1 MMGATPAI
9 QGADPV
15 MGNQN
20 PDLLHQR
27 ILSLTLEIIY
37 LLTGEGYTVT
47 KKSGDG
53 APPQTCTD
61 CMLGGACRHHVTP
74 TVGALHAPGS
84 ALQKENAKR
93 ILELISNIIQLL
105 TGEVAI
111 TYEDVSICFPMEQW
125 EILQGIR
132 SRGVRKE
139 SNGGC
144 AHGDGSASKP
154 AVGADLCNAKEP
166 DKTGAEGDPPNTDTA
181 PTDPQTP
188 TNCISHGIKEEP
200 TLWEERSDW
209 KIDAPVEQILG
220 AEPPTDTGGS
230 AHEIPNCI
238 KAEGEWKAE
247 PLTCQTQGTDPPA
260 GTKGSIQGRDY
271 GNDASVPAPCDGS
284 QVMFYC
290 NECHVCF
297 ICNKDL
303 EIHQRN
309 HRAEKPFSCSE
320 CGKCFANRSTLGA
333 HQRIHTG
340 EKPYVCPECA
350 KCFRSRSHLF
360 SHRNSHKSEKPFSC
374 SECGKRFGS
383 RSHLVSHQIS
393 HTEEKPFSCPVCE
406 KCFKSKPQLT
416 EHYRI
421 HTGEKP
427 FSCSTCGK
435 SFTQR
440 SHLIGHVRLHTGE
453 RPFSCSECGK
463 SFGLQRDLNKHM
475 KFHSG
480 EKPFTCNECGK
491 SFLLQ
496 GHLKRHFLIHTGE
509 KPFSCSICEKRF
521 GLQSNLNRHFRI
533 HLQ

>member
-1 MMGATPAI
+1 MP
-9 QGADPV
+9 
-15 MGNQN
+15 
-20 PDLLHQR
+20 L
-27 ILSLTLEIIY
+27 
-37 LLTGEGYTVT
+37 
-47 KKSGDG
+47 
-53 APPQTCTD
+53 PQSCTD
-61 CMLGGACRHHVTP
+61 CMLGGACRHHVTSP
-74 TVGALHAPGS
+74 TVAPPPGS
-84 ALQKENAKR
+84 VIQKENAKK
-93 ILELISNIIQLL
+93 ILELMSNIIQLL
-105 TGEVAI
+105 TGEGAI
-111 TYEDVSICFPMEQW
+111 KYEDVSIYFSMEQW
-125 EILQGIR
+125 EILKGMKTG
-132 SRGVRKE
+132 GVRKE
-139 SNGGC
+139 SKVGC
-144 AHGDGSASKP
+144 EWD
-154 AVGADLCNAKEP
+154 VGADVRNANKP
-166 DKTGAEGDPPNTDTA
+166 DKTEAEEADSWGEGNPPNPDISPTDPQTLTNCISHGIKEESWEEEEHCEWNTDPPTEQIQGTDPPTDTVGSHLNISQSDNHSDIKGA
-181 PTDPQTP
+181 LYSWGEGNPPNPDISPTDPQTP
-188 TNCISHGIKEEP
+188 TNCISHGIKGEAASLE
-200 TLWEERSDW
+200 
-209 KIDAPVEQILG
+209 V
-220 AEPPTDTGGS
+220 
-230 AHEIPNCI
+230 
-238 KAEGEWKAE
+238 EWKVQ
-247 PLTCQTQGTDPPA
+247 PLTDQIQA
-260 GTKGSIQGRDY
+260 AESKGPTCGKCPDA
-271 GNDASVPAPCDGS
+271 NASVPRDVT

-303 EIHQRN
+303 EIHQRS
-309 HRAEKPFSCSE
+309 HKAEKPFRCSE

-333 HQRIHTG
+333 HHRIHTG
-340 EKPYVCPECA
+340 EKPYVCPECG

-360 SHRNSHKSEKPFSC
+360 SHKNSHKSEKPFSC
-374 SECGKRFGS
+374 SECGKRFSS

-440 SHLIGHVRLHTGE
+440 SHLIGHVRLHTGDK
-453 RPFSCSECGK
+453 PFSCSDCGK

-509 KPFSCSICEKRF
+509 KPFSCSICDKRF

>member
-1 MMGATPAI
+1 MRRGTHRRTYRKRVPARRQEGGAAVSPS
-9 QGADPV
+9 DV
-15 MGNQN
+15 
-20 PDLLHQR
+20 
-27 ILSLTLEIIY
+27 IY
-37 LLTGEGYTVT
+37 IVT
-47 KKSGDG
+47 S
-53 APPQTCTD
+53 PTHCNCLPESVSCTD
-61 CMLGGACRHHVTP
+61 CMLGGACRHHVTSP
-74 TVGALHAPGS
+74 TVAPPPGS
-84 ALQKENAKR
+84 VIQKENAKK
-93 ILELISNIIQLL
+93 ILELMSNIIQLL
-105 TGEVAI
+105 TGEGAI
-111 TYEDVSICFPMEQW
+111 KYEDVSIYFSMEQW
-125 EILQGIR
+125 EILKGMKTG
-132 SRGVRKE
+132 GVRKE
-139 SNGGC
+139 S
-144 AHGDGSASKP
+144 K
-154 AVGADLCNAKEP
+154 VGN
-166 DKTGAEGDPPNTDTA
+166 PPNPDIS

-188 TNCISHGIKEEP
+188 TNCISHGIKGEAASLE
-200 TLWEERSDW
+200 
-209 KIDAPVEQILG
+209 V
-220 AEPPTDTGGS
+220 
-230 AHEIPNCI
+230 
-238 KAEGEWKAE
+238 EWKVQ
-247 PLTCQTQGTDPPA
+247 PLTDQIQA
-260 GTKGSIQGRDY
+260 AESKGPTCGKCPDA
-271 GNDASVPAPCDGS
+271 NASVPRDVT

-303 EIHQRN
+303 EIHQRS
-309 HRAEKPFSCSE
+309 HKAEKPFRCSE

-333 HQRIHTG
+333 HHRIHTG
-340 EKPYVCPECA
+340 EKPYVCPECG

-360 SHRNSHKSEKPFSC
+360 SHKNSHKSEKPFSC
-374 SECGKRFGS
+374 SECGKRFSS

-440 SHLIGHVRLHTGE
+440 SHLIGHVRLHTGDK
-453 RPFSCSECGK
+453 PFSCSDCGK

-509 KPFSCSICEKRF
+509 KPFSCSICDKRF